1 MKTVLETELRILPD
15 SEKTNI
21 ALPFVLETDAEQMRI
36 SYTYAPKESDGTA
49 ARDRIETC
57 LLRDAGEFRAE
68 YPDYTHYLPLKNLIT
83 LSLDAP
89 NGYRGCAHRQAPQ
102 QVHLLSESVCSPG
115 FLSGKIQ
122 KGEWRLVLNV
132 HALVTDFC
140 DCRIR
145 IEVGEVGDF
154 D

>member
-1 MKTVLETELRILPD
+1 MKTVLETDVHVLPE
-15 SEKTNI
+15 SEKKNI
-21 ALPFVLETDAEQMRI
+21 ALPFTLEADAEQMRI
-36 SYTYAPKESDGTA
+36 SYSYAPKELDGAA
-49 ARDRIETC
+49 ARERIEAC
-57 LLRDAGEFRAE
+57 LLKDTGEFRAE

-102 QVHLLSESVCSPG
+102 QVHILSESFCSPG
-115 FLSGKIQ
+115 FLPGKIQ

-140 DCRIR
+140 DCHIQ
-145 IEVGEVGDF
+145 IEVGEVGQND
-154 D
+154 